1 MRSGET
7 VRLRLPNWMD
17 APEMRSGETV
27 RTSVAELDGRPE
39 MRSGETV
46 RTSVAEL
53 DGRAEMRSGE
63 TVQLQLPNWM
73 DARTCGLERQFNFS
87 CRIEWTRGDAVWR
100 DS

>member
-17 APEMRSGETV
+17 ARRCGLERQ
-27 RTSVAELDGRPE
+27 LDFGCRI
-39 MRSGETV
+39 
-46 RTSVAEL
+46 AEL

-63 TVQLQLPNWM
+63 TVRLRLPNWM
-73 DARTCGLERQFNFS
+73 RSGGRAELE
-87 CRIEWTRGDAVWR
+87 TPGDAVWR